1 MNILTIDAQ
10 GGGTD
15 RQLVA
20 ANGAPD
26 RVCGGRGGA
35 GWITS

>member
-1 MNILTIDAQ
+1 MDILTIGAQ

-15 RQLVA
+15 LQLA
-20 ANGAPD
+20 PANGAPD